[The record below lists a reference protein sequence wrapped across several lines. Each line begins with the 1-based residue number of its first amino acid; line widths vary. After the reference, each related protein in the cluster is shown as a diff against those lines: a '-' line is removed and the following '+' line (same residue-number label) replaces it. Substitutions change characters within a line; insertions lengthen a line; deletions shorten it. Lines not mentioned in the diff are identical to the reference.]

1 MTVIITTMIK
11 MIASYK
17 IKSQNYYVIT
27 IIMNVILITSVK

>member
-27 IIMNVILITSVK
+27 IVMNMKLISNV